1 MGLQYAP
8 NAPRARFRLV
18 ACIAI
23 VSVLAIGTAFGA
35 ALDPEKVQAP
45 VFAADSAA
53 IIFWKGVD
61 EPARYVAGLCAMAAL
76 DFFRGLRLVRMQ
88 GHSMEP
94 TFHPG
99 QWLLVRRLNWPSPAL
114 KDGEV
119 IVFRKDGEVL
129 MKRIAALAGE
139 FPPEDSQG
147 DLWRARIT
155 ADRRLSRLAGP
166 LAVREDPVPPGQL
179 YVLGDNPPLSEDSRD
194 FGPIPQSAVIWRVL
208 TTWPDASRD

>member
-8 NAPRARFRLV
+8 NASRAQLRLV
-18 ACIAI
+18 ASVAI

-35 ALDPEKVQAP
+35 ALDPEKVQVQYSP
-45 VFAADSAA
+45 RDRAA
-53 IIFWKGVD
+53 IILWNNVDDPIGYVVGLFW
-61 EPARYVAGLCAMAAL
+61 LAAL
-76 DFFRGLRLVRMQ
+76 DFSSGLRLVRMQ

-139 FPPEDSQG
+139 FPPEDSQV

-166 LAVREDPVPPGQL
+166 LAVREDPVPSGQL
-179 YVLGDNPPLSEDSRD
+179 YVLGDNPPLSDDSRG
-194 FGPIPQSAVIWRVL
+194 FGPIPQSAVIGRVL